1 MRNSIAVKLILAF
14 LVTSLIS
21 LVFVGV
27 LTRTLTNATFQRYL
41 NAQDENRVVEIFAN
55 YYARNNSWVGVRQT
69 IDRRYTGMI
78 PFTLYNTNGRVIY
91 GKENAPK
98 LRDEDKRPI
107 EVDGKIVGYLLVPE
121 INTRNQPS
129 GDAFLNQLDNIF
141 SYSIVGSAVIALLL
155 GLLLS
160 RYLTRP
166 IRELTVATRAL
177 AEGETAQ
184 LVPVRSNDELGEL
197 ADSFNRMNQQL
208 ARSME
213 QRRQMTADIAHE
225 LRTPLS
231 IIIGHADGIHDGVLP
246 LSMETV
252 EIIRDE
258 ATRLEGLVED
268 LRTLSLSDAGEL
280 SLTKEPLSPAT
291 LLNDAKQLFSVR
303 ALQKKITL
311 NVAVDESLPII
322 QADPARMMQVL
333 GNILEN
339 AIRHTPEHGE
349 ISLRASQRDNA
360 IQISVQDTGEGLP
373 TNAAA
378 HIFDRFYRVD
388 PSRQRGSGGSGLGL
402 AISKS
407 IIEGHGG
414 KIWAESEQGR
424 GLTVYISL
432 PI

>member
-98 LRDEDKRPI
+98 LRDEDQRPI

-373 TNAAA
+373 ANAAA